1 MGVRLVPRRYSNE
14 WKPPSLSGRGSP
26 NSSDDSSSNSSGRRN
41 GEMDEAT
48 KRILHRDMTIF
59 VLTMAVTISLLVLSK
74 MQQSPYQY
82 ASAAFRALT
91 QGTPI
96 AISSDD
102 ISTNPSFRKL
112 INAAHSMSTC
122 KTMSPQ
128 EETELQVMIN
138 SQEHSAKFHL
148 QLSEARGAI
157 PLEAHH
163 MGILSYLTSH
173 VLRPQWSILD
183 LGCGAG
189 TVLSEIQRHYER
201 TNPTFG
207 GVAGFDP
214 LLQGQVLVGVEVVT
228 GYVNEM
234 ADELKRRGIDM
245 YRGMEVKWH

>member
-14 WKPPSLSGRGSP
+14 WKPPTLG
-26 NSSDDSSSNSSGRRN
+26 SSGRENSNTEENN
-41 GEMDEAT
+41 GKMDDAT

-102 ISTNPSFRKL
+102 ILSSISSNPALREMTVASK
-112 INAAHSMSTC
+112 SMSTC
-122 KTMSPQ
+122 KPMSAQ
-128 EETELQVMIN
+128 DQAILQSMIT

-148 QLSEARGAI
+148 ELSEARGAI

-163 MGILSYLTSH
+163 VGILSYLTNN
-173 VLRPQWSILD
+173 VLRPNWSILD

-189 TVLSEIQRHYER
+189 TVLSEVQKHYER
-201 TNPTFG
+201 TNPNFG
-207 GVAGFDP
+207 AAEFDP
-214 LLQGQVLVGVEVVT
+214 LLQGQVLVGVEVV
-228 GYVNEM
+228 GGWVNEM
-234 ADELKRRGIDM
+234 ADELKGRGIDM
-245 YRGMEVKWH
+245 YQGE

>member
-1 MGVRLVPRRYSNE
+1 M
-14 WKPPSLSGRGSP
+14 
-26 NSSDDSSSNSSGRRN
+26 DD
-41 GEMDEAT
+41 DT

-59 VLTMAVTISLLVLSK
+59 VFTMAVTISLLVLSK

-102 ISTNPSFRKL
+102 ILSSISSNPVLREMTT
-112 INAAHSMSTC
+112 AAKSMSTC
-122 KTMSPQ
+122 QPMSARDQ
-128 EETELQVMIN
+128 TKLGLQSMIT
-138 SQEHSAKFHL
+138 SLEHSAKFHL

-163 MGILSYLTSH
+163 MGILSYLTSQ

-189 TVLSEIQRHYER
+189 TVLSEVQRYYER
-201 TNPTFG
+201 TTNPTVG
-207 GVAGFDP
+207 AAEFDP
-214 LLQGQVLVGVEVVT
+214 LLQGQVLVGVEVV
-228 GYVNEM
+228 GGFVNEM

-245 YRGMEVKWH
+245 YQGE

>member
-14 WKPPSLSGRGSP
+14 WKPPTLSGREDSNRSDNNGSTM
-26 NSSDDSSSNSSGRRN
+26 DD
-41 GEMDEAT
+41 AT

-59 VLTMAVTISLLVLSK
+59 VLTMAVTTSLLILSK
-74 MQQSPYQY
+74 MQQTPYQY

-102 ISTNPSFRKL
+102 ILSSISSNPALREMTVASK
-112 INAAHSMSTC
+112 SMSAC
-122 KTMSPQ
+122 QPMSAQ
-128 EETELQVMIN
+128 DQAKLQSWIT

-163 MGILSYLTSH
+163 VGILSYLTNN

-189 TVLSEIQRHYER
+189 TVLSEVQKYYER
-201 TNPTFG
+201 TSNPTFEN
-207 GVAGFDP
+207 VEFDP
-214 LLQGQVLVGVEVVT
+214 LLQGQVLVGVEVV
-228 GYVNEM
+228 GGWVNEM

-245 YRGMEVKWH
+245 YQGE